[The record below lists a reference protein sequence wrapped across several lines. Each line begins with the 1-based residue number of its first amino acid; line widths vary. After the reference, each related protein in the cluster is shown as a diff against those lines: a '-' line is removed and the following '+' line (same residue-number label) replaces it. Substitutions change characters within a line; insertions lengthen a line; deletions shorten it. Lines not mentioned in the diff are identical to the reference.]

1 MIRKTLD
8 SARELWVNLDRDIYV
23 GDRYSSNM
31 KALFLVSL
39 VTGLLGFI
47 LTVVNFA
54 SGNMPMTIAAIVT
67 FIAGVSCAI
76 SSFILK
82 KRKPATIISTGFCII
97 VITIYVLTAAGSG
110 SALMWTLLVPVG
122 ISYFIN
128 VKYGILLSVYYT
140 LLITVLFY
148 SPLREIYT
156 AYYDHAFIVRFPML
170 YGCFSIFSCIAM
182 IQYHRSVLFEI
193 DHTHVLTEEIE
204 KKTAEAEDLME
215 VMDIYL
221 AAAISDTDSIS
232 GIMNRRS
239 GEMVISHAMQQ
250 APGCFIFFDVDNLK
264 KINDYHG
271 HEAGDRILHI
281 MGDTLK
287 ANSEDHLCCR
297 LGGDEFLMFVKNVS
311 EEGAVEKV
319 EKVISDF
326 NFNKK
331 DDPEVAI
338 ASLSA
343 GMVMCNTDEDYD
355 DVYNKADKA
364 LYYVKQ
370 NGKSG
375 YDFYNS
381 AYDSI
386 GSIHVDIE
394 KLLDGIKTSG
404 SYSGAMSVDYR
415 QFTKLYE
422 YIAHLEHRFS
432 YSFKMIV
439 ITLETPT
446 GENPGSEELE
456 QSMFCMEQSIRKM
469 IREVDVL
476 TRYSNCQFL
485 VMLLGV
491 SGNGIRIVVNRIFDG
506 YYQMK
511 ENIVFEPSYVVADPK
526 SIRTDSATD

>member
-8 SARELWVNLDRDIYV
+8 PARKLWADLDRDIYI
-23 GDRYSSNM
+23 GSRYNSNM
-31 KALFLVSL
+31 KALFMVSI
-39 VTGLLGFI
+39 VCVVLGFI
-47 LTVVNFA
+47 LTIVNF
-54 SGNMPMTIAAIVT
+54 SGGNLPMTIASVAT
-67 FIAGVSCAI
+67 FLAGAVCAVSTC
-76 SSFILK
+76 ILK
-82 KRKPATIISTGFCII
+82 TRKPAVIISIGFCITA
-97 VITIYVLTAAGSG
+97 ITIYVLSAAGGG
-110 SALMWTLLVPVG
+110 SAILWTLLVPMG
-122 ISYFIN
+122 ISFFVN
-128 VKYGILLSVYYT
+128 VKYGILLSAYYT
-140 LLITVLFY
+140 VLISVLFY
-148 SPLREIYT
+148 TPLRDHYT
-156 AYYDHAFIVRFPML
+156 AYYDQEFMLRFPML
-170 YGCFSIFSCIAM
+170 YACLSIFTCIAM
-182 IQYHRSVLFEI
+182 VQYHRSVLFEI

-215 VMDIYL
+215 VMDIYIS
-221 AAAISDTDSIS
+221 AAISDTDSIS
-232 GIMNRRS
+232 GIMNRRA

-287 ANSEDHLCCR
+287 ANSEEHLCCR

-311 EEGAVEKV
+311 EKEAVEKV

-326 NFNKK
+326 NYNKK
-331 DDPEVAI
+331 DDAEVAI

-343 GMVMCNTDEDYD
+343 GMVMCGRDDDYD

-386 GSIHVDIE
+386 GSIHVDVE
-394 KLLDGIKTSG
+394 KLIDGIKTSG
-404 SYSGAMSVDYR
+404 SYTGAMSVDYR

-439 ITLETPT
+439 ISLETPT

-456 QSMFCMEQSIRKM
+456 QSMYCMEQAIRKM

-476 TRYSNCQFL
+476 TRYSNRQFL

-491 SGNGIRIVVNRIFDG
+491 TGNGIRIVVNRIFDG

-511 ENIVFEPSYVVADPK
+511 ENIVFEPSYIVADPK
-526 SIRTDSATD
+526 NISSNT